1 MNFLGADSP
10 LESARQRAEDWAK
23 ETEVVMES
31 HLSGHSDSGIL
42 RNSLKYRIAQHRR
55 AAVALRITFKFVRH
69 GAFLEKGA
77 RRGYGGTIGSE
88 FGNYKTGVVRRT
100 NPDSLGKMGT
110 GASPAVPW
118 TKPALDKQL
127 PELADMVGEVYDRDI
142 LSTFRT
148 VLLRFQK

>member
-1 MNFLGADSP
+1 MNFLDMDTP
-10 LESARQRAEDWAK
+10 LESARQRADDWAK

-31 HLSGHSDSGIL
+31 HLSGHGDSGKL
-42 RNSLKYRIAQHRR
+42 MNSLRYKISQYQR
-55 AAVALRITFKFVRH
+55 ASVALRITFTFVRH

-77 RRGYGGTIGSE
+77 RRGYGGTIGST
-88 FGNYKTGVVRRT
+88 FNNNKAGITKRT
-100 NPDSLGKMGT
+100 NPNSLGKMGT